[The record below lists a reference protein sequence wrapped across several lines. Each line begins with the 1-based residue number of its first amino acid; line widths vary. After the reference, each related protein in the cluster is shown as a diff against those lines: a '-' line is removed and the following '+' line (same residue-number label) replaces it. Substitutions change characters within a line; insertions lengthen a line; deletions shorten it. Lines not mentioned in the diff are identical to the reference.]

1 MEPTSIEPLSPALS
15 RSRFLTLAAWVQGG
29 VVLVAFLIG
38 WGIGLD
44 PLSLVRWDGR
54 SLVFGL
60 LAVAPMLGLYYFSP
74 GLRKL
79 AIDSLGESLSLCRWY
94 DLVILAALAG
104 VGEELLFR
112 GVIDSGLSRINPW
125 FALIASNVAFGLL
138 HAMSRNYF
146 LVTTVIGV
154 AMHFLANATGE
165 RNLLAPIVAHGVY
178 DYIAFYLLIREWN
191 KNSFAGPAQS
201 TAAYEARSLDD

>member
-1 MEPTSIEPLSPALS
+1 MEPTSIEPLPPAFS
-15 RSRFLTLAAWVQGG
+15 RSRFLTLAASVQGG
-29 VVLVAFLIG
+29 VVLFACLIG
-38 WGIGLD
+38 WGIGID
-44 PLSLVRWDGR
+44 PWSLVRWEGR
-54 SLVFGL
+54 SFAFGV
-60 LAVAPMLGLYYFSP
+60 LAVVPMLGLYSFSP

-79 AIDSLGESLSLCRWY
+79 AIDALGESLSQCRWY
-94 DLVILAALAG
+94 ELVILAILAG

-146 LVTTVIGV
+146 LATTGIGL

-165 RNLLAPIVAHGVY
+165 RNLLAPMVAHGVY
-178 DYIAFYLLIREWN
+178 DYIAFHLLIREWKRLSPVRPLN
-191 KNSFAGPAQS
+191 RCDG
-201 TAAYEARSLDD
+201 